1 MKRKKCSRCHR
12 PVSHCLCSYIVGQ
25 PTKLPILIVQ
35 HPDEAGHPFTTS
47 YLATL
52 GATSVH
58 LISAMDVSE
67 QQCLNL
73 LQISPDTQLALLYTD
88 HRYAEHETIVLD
100 CNAHISPTLATNVGA
115 LIVLDGTWRNTRELM
130 LRNHW
135 LASLTILELKNP
147 GVSEYTVRKVGADSG
162 QVGDSTPVCTIEAIS
177 RVLSVVEPDFQLDLY
192 LQPMR
197 ELMRQQARFKV
208 HTTPG
213 CD

>member
-1 MKRKKCSRCHR
+1 
-12 PVSHCLCSYIVGQ
+12 
-25 PTKLPILIVQ
+25 VQ
-35 HPDEAGHPFTTS
+35 HPDEASHPFTTS

-52 GATSVH
+52 GAASVH
-58 LISAMDVSE
+58 FISAMDVSE
-67 QQCLNL
+67 QKCLNL
-73 LQISPDTQLALLYTD
+73 LQISPDTRIALLYTD

-100 CNAHISPTLATNVGA
+100 CDAHLSPILATNVGA

-135 LASLTILELKNP
+135 LASLTTLELKNP

-177 RVLSVVEPDFQLDLY
+177 RVLSAMEPDFQPDLY

-197 ELMRQQARFKV
+197 ELMRQQALFTMQTGPR
-208 HTTPG
+208 